1 MDEGSTAESSTAG
14 TSPAEGGP
22 AGVPAEGGLPEARLR
37 ASALPSGGLP
47 GAGPAGRAFPAG
59 RPLRK
64 DAERNRQRIL
74 QAAADVFTAHGLEAT
89 LDDVAHHAGVGVGTV
104 YRRFPNKEAL
114 AEALFHERLDGLVAL
129 AEQALTRSDAWQSL
143 VWFLE
148 QAGAL
153 LATDRGMRQVL
164 MFATYGRDRVS
175 EARSRMLPVV
185 SQLVQRAQ
193 QQGKLRADLSP
204 TDIPVI
210 EFMLGTAAE
219 YAQHSR
225 PEIWRRYLALIV
237 DGLRADPAGTT
248 ALPEPALRPEEVE
261 QAMRRGAAAHERP
274 ARLRPARRR

>member
-1 MDEGSTAESSTAG
+1 MDASSPAG
-14 TSPAEGGP
+14 TTPAQASPI
-22 AGVPAEGGLPEARLR
+22 
-37 ASALPSGGLP
+37 P
-47 GAGPAGRAFPAG
+47 GK
-59 RPLRK
+59 PLRK

-74 QAAADVFTAHGLEAT
+74 RAAADVFTARGFEAT
-89 LDDVAHHAGVGVGTV
+89 LDDVARHAGVGVGTV
-104 YRRFPNKEAL
+104 YRRFPGKEAL
-114 AEALFHERLDGLVAL
+114 AEALFHDRLDGLVAL
-129 AEQALTRSDAWQSL
+129 AGHALARPDAWEGL

-193 QQGKLRADLSP
+193 QQGRLRADMSP

-219 YAQHSR
+219 YAQYSR
-225 PEIWRRYLALIV
+225 PGIWRRYLALIV
-237 DGLRADPAGTT
+237 DGLRADPAGPTP
-248 ALPEPALRPEEVE
+248 LPEPALTPDEIE
-261 QAMRRGAAAHERP
+261 QAMRQGAPASAAERG
-274 ARLRPARRR
+274 